1 MENLIGFYDV
11 NLIGKDNDFVFS
23 TFPNCATKYCLYLI
37 DDYSV
42 MDEHT
47 DFPFEKKI
55 VYFKENKYKTGFLFD
70 DYYVPKN
77 SVIGFSSYNFKAE
90 KTVNKYLIYLGLYK
104 NENGEKILGFV
115 GNNGIPFESEAEVFT
130 FRQKNMDVLNRDC
143 TNLYIKNKNGEII
156 ETWQLQNM
164 EDKNVPF

>member
-1 MENLIGFYDV
+1 MENLILFNDV
-11 NLIGKDNDFVFS
+11 NLISKDNDKVFS
-23 TFPNCATKYCLYLI
+23 PYATKYFLSLI

-42 MDEHT
+42 MDKYS
-47 DFPFEKKI
+47 DFPFEKKM

-77 SVIGFSSYNFKAE
+77 SVICFTSYNFKRK

-104 NENGEKILGFV
+104 NEERKKVLVFV
-115 GNNGIPFESEAEVFT
+115 GNDGIPFESEAEVFT
-130 FRQKNMDVLNRDC
+130 FRQKNMDDLCKC
-143 TNLYIKNKNGEII
+143 TKMSAINKNGEII
-156 ETWQLQNM
+156 SIWELLNM

>member
-1 MENLIGFYDV
+1 MENLIVFNDV
-11 NLIGKDNDFVFS
+11 NLIGKDNNFVFS
-23 TFPNCATKYCLYLI
+23 TYATKYFLYLI

-42 MDEHT
+42 MDENT
-47 DFPFEKKI
+47 NSPLEKKI

-77 SVIGFSSYNFKAE
+77 SVIGFSSYNFKTK
-90 KTVNKYLIYLGLYK
+90 KTVNKYLIYLGLYT
-104 NENGEKILGFV
+104 NEDGKKVLVFV

-130 FRQKNMDVLNRDC
+130 FRQKNMDDLNNC
-143 TNLYIKNKNGEII
+143 TSLCRRNENGEII
-156 ETWQLQNM
+156 ERWQLQNI

>member
-1 MENLIGFYDV
+1 MENLIVFNDV
-11 NLIGKDNDFVFS
+11 NLIGKDNNNVFS
-23 TFPNCATKYCLYLI
+23 TYATKYFLYLI

-47 DFPFEKKI
+47 DFLFEKKI

-70 DYYVPKN
+70 DYYLSKN
-77 SVIGFSSYNFKAE
+77 SVIGFSSYNFNTK
-90 KTVNKYLIYLGLYK
+90 KTVNKYLIYLGLYT
-104 NENGEKILGFV
+104 NEAGKKVLVFV

-130 FRQKNMDVLNRDC
+130 FRQKNMDDLNNC
-143 TNLYIKNKNGEII
+143 TSLCRRNENGEII
-156 ETWQLQNM
+156 ERWQLQNM

>member
-1 MENLIGFYDV
+1 MDNLIVFNDV
-11 NLIGKDNDFVFS
+11 NLIGKDNNNVFS
-23 TFPNCATKYCLYLI
+23 SYATKYFLYLI

-42 MDEHT
+42 MDERT

-77 SVIGFSSYNFKAE
+77 SVIGFSSYNFKTK
-90 KTVNKYLIYLGLYK
+90 KTVNKYLIYLGLYA
-104 NENGEKILGFV
+104 NEKGKKVLVFV
-115 GNNGIPFESEAEVFT
+115 GNDGIPFESEAEVFT
-130 FRQKNMDVLNRDC
+130 FRQKNIDDLYSC
-143 TNLYIKNKNGEII
+143 TNLCTRNKNDEII
-156 ETWQLQNM
+156 DRWQLQNM